1 MSKVNKKMSLT
12 TKFIVSMVLGMI
24 VGLVLNYTGMNHPE
38 SFWMGFFDTVGA
50 MFLAMLKL
58 LVVPLVLFSLLSGV
72 LGIGSVS
79 ALGNIGVKSF
89 VLYIFTTAIAVAT
102 AIGIALVV
110 NPGAGVNR
118 VAPTSTELS
127 LKEAPSLSEI
137 LINII
142 PSNIFEALSSG
153 NMLQII
159 FFAIFFGI
167 ALLMVGSKIKPIA
180 EGIEMLNEAMMN
192 MVNIVMAWGP
202 YAVFALMTK
211 AVATLGVGML
221 IELSGYVL
229 VVILTLFIHLFV
241 TLMILF
247 GLFTGLSPMVLMKK
261 LRGMQIFAFSTSSS
275 NATIPITLQTLTQK
289 VGVDN
294 SVASFTVPFGAT
306 INMDGTAI
314 MQGVATVFVAN
325 LYGVELG
332 LAGYLSVMIMAIL
345 ASIGTAGVPGAG
357 LVMLS
362 MVFTQVGLPLE
373 GIAIILGVDRLLD
386 MIRTIINVSGDAIVS
401 VIVAKSQGK
410 LNLATFNDPNAGT
423 LKDDIRIDKKT
434 EQELA
439 HTIHTIEQ
447 KH

>member
-241 TLMILF
+241 TLIW
-247 GLFTGLSPMVLMKK
+247 T
-261 LRGMQIFAFSTSSS
+261 
-275 NATIPITLQTLTQK
+275 
-289 VGVDN
+289 
-294 SVASFTVPFGAT
+294 
-306 INMDGTAI
+306 
-314 MQGVATVFVAN
+314 
-325 LYGVELG
+325 LYG
-332 LAGYLSVMIMAIL
+332 
-345 ASIGTAGVPGAG
+345 T
-357 LVMLS
+357 
-362 MVFTQVGLPLE
+362 
-373 GIAIILGVDRLLD
+373 
-386 MIRTIINVSGDAIVS
+386 
-401 VIVAKSQGK
+401 
-410 LNLATFNDPNAGT
+410 
-423 LKDDIRIDKKT
+423 
-434 EQELA
+434 
-439 HTIHTIEQ
+439 
-447 KH
+447 